1 MSGGDNKKRKNKGYY
16 IQNAKKQKQQT
27 SFGIS
32 KQQLGANMNGF
43 LITFNTKFTFCINE
57 AKKILQ
63 QFLVK
68 NDEAVAA
75 ATKEEE
81 EKASNQD
88 DFDKQLKEELDEL
101 KNEDNEYKIIDA
113 GAKYTMF
120 ISIPNVNVNKTSEK
134 IYEFI
139 KDSKKPLCRYLQRF
153 VPILN
158 TCKAYNEDIERCVE
172 QLFNKIYDCNQTIKY
187 TCMFKSSNNSTL
199 KRDDVIKIVNS
210 YFQGKNSQNKVDFD
224 QPDFVILI
232 QVIRNICFV
241 SYLKEYF
248 VYRKYNLVEM
258 GIKYSAEEVVVVTKK
273 AEEPQE
279 EQELNKE

>member
-1 MSGGDNKKRKNKGYY
+1 M
-16 IQNAKKQKQQT
+16 T
-27 SFGIS
+27 SIEFY
-32 KQQLGANMNGF
+32 
-43 LITFNTKFTFCINE
+43 LIFFKTTSTE
-57 AKKILQ
+57 A
-63 QFLVK
+63 
-68 NDEAVAA
+68 ES
-75 ATKEEE
+75 TS
-81 EKASNQD
+81 EKHASND

-101 KNEDNEYKIIDA
+101 KNADNEFKVIDA
-113 GAKYTMF
+113 GAKYTIF
-120 ISIPNVNVNKTSEK
+120 ITIPNVDVNKTSEK

-172 QLFNKIYDCNQTIKY
+172 QLFDKIYDSKETIKY

-232 QVIRNICFV
+232 QVIRNICFI

-258 GIKYSAEEVVVVTKK
+258 GIKYSTEQAVTENKNEV
-273 AEEPQE
+273 PQE
-279 EQELNKE
+279 KELNE